1 MFADGPPA
9 VKPQYLGVTHS
20 PGLRQCHLPVMK
32 FCLKFTPLV
41 ALSISLCGLAHTAA
55 QTAQPPGGTS
65 TVVHGPITF
74 PNTNP
79 PSALPAGPQD
89 PDYVKNAPKTS
100 QPRQMEKL
108 GRGVVA
114 LNQGEGKVW
123 VTWRMLGTEPDSI
136 AFNVYRST
144 ADGPKVKLNKEPIA
158 SVTYFQDT
166 GVDITKSNAYF
177 VRPVI
182 AGKEGEESKPFLG
195 TLAANAPVRDFIDIP
210 IHGVANFAPND
221 CSVGDLD
228 GDGEY
233 ELIVHMAGRGIDTPS
248 NGISDEPVLE
258 AYKLDGTFLWM
269 IRLGKNIREGAHYTQ
284 FMVYDLDGD
293 GRAEIIC
300 KTAPGSI
307 DGTNNWVLLPGD
319 DPMADYRDT
328 TGHVQSGPEYLTV
341 FDGKTGKA
349 LSTAPYIPDR
359 GVGNAWGGN
368 GGNGNNDNGNNRRDR
383 FLATIAYLDGVHPSV
398 VMCRG
403 YYGRSVLAAWD
414 WRDGKLTS
422 RWVFDSHDGENP
434 FSGQGAHYVTAT
446 DVDGDGR
453 DEIVYQ
459 SMVIDDN
466 GKALYSTGLRH
477 GDAMHVGDLDP
488 SNPGL
493 EVFGI
498 HESEGAKVEAFMT
511 PGMAMYDAKTGKV
524 LWSWGPGVDVGRGVA
539 ADIDPR
545 FPGAECWCSPSAD
558 GLPAPAD
565 GNGIFT
571 AKGEYIGPKPRGLS
585 TNFIIYWDGTLLNN
599 LLDGNHID
607 RLNTETNTMENVF
620 TATGCASDNG
630 SKSTPALSADIM
642 GDWREELVERTTDN
656 QHLHIYVSTM
666 PTPYRMYTLMHDPQY
681 RLNVASQ
688 NVAYNQPPHLS
699 FDPYALKGKAP
710 KPNIV
715 LVEPKLETTK

>member
-1 MFADGPPA
+1 
-9 VKPQYLGVTHS
+9 
-20 PGLRQCHLPVMK
+20 MK
-32 FCLKFTPLV
+32 SCLKLTVLTAF
-41 ALSISLCGLAHTAA
+41 SISLCGLGRVAA
-55 QTAQPPGGTS
+55 QEAPVGNPAS
-65 TVVHGPITF
+65 TVAHGPVNF
-74 PNTNP
+74 PATNP
-79 PSALPAGPQD
+79 PSTRPAGPQD
-89 PDYVKNAPKTS
+89 PDYVKNAPKVTA
-100 QPRQMEKL
+100 PRQMEKL

-123 VTWRMLGTEPDSI
+123 VSWRMLGTEPDTM

-144 ADGPKVKLNKEPIA
+144 ADGPKVKLNKDPLKD
-158 SVTYFQDT
+158 VTYYQDT

-177 VRPVI
+177 IRPVVD
-182 AGKEGEESKPFLG
+182 GKEGEESKPFLNK
-195 TLAANAPVRDFIDIP
+195 LAANAPVRNYIDIP
-210 IHGVANFAPND
+210 LQGVAGLSPND
-221 CSVGDLD
+221 CSVGDVD

-233 ELIVHMAGRGIDTPS
+233 EIIVHQAGRGIDTPS
-248 NGISDEPVLE
+248 NGISDEPVFE
-258 AYKLDGTFLWM
+258 AYKMDGTRLWM

-293 GRAEIIC
+293 GRAEFVC

-307 DGTNNWVLLPGD
+307 DGANNWVLLPGD
-319 DPMADYRDT
+319 DPTADYRDS
-328 TGHVQSGPEYLTV
+328 TGHVSSGPEYLTV

-349 LSTAPYIPDR
+349 LSTVPYIPDR

-368 GGNGNNDNGNNRRDR
+368 GGNGGNDNGNNRRDR

-414 WRDGKLTS
+414 FRDGKLTN
-422 RWVFDSHDGENP
+422 RWVFDSVDGENA
-434 FSGQGAHYVTAT
+434 FSGQGSHYVTAT

-453 DEIVYQ
+453 DEIVYH
-459 SMVIDDN
+459 SMIIDDN

-477 GDAMHVGDLDP
+477 GDALHIGDLDP

-498 HESEGAKVEAFMT
+498 HESEGAKVEAFQT

-558 GLPAPAD
+558 GLAAPAD
-565 GNGIFT
+565 GNGIFS
-571 AKGEYIGPKPRGLS
+571 AKGEYIMPKPRGLS
-585 TNFIIYWDGTLLNN
+585 TNFIIFWDGTLLNN

-607 RLNTETNTMENVF
+607 RLDTTTNQMVNVF
-620 TATGCASDNG
+620 TAEGCASNNG
-630 SKSTPALSADIM
+630 SKSTPALSADIF

-656 QHLHIYVSTM
+656 RHLHIYVSTM
-666 PTPYRMYTLMHDPQY
+666 PTKYRMYTLMHDPQY
-681 RLNVASQ
+681 RLNVASE
-688 NVAYNQPPHLS
+688 NVAYNQPPHVS
-699 FDPYALKGKAP
+699 FDMMGVNGHPP

-715 LVEPKLETTK
+715 LVEPKPETAK